1 MVEYWSL
8 ASIVIGLVIVITAYI
23 QARRMDAPARFLRD
37 KLLIALVPMMSFIAV
52 IELIIVP
59 RWGTA
64 TALEIAPF
72 GYFIWIA
79 SATLL
84 MRKRS
89 R

>member
-1 MVEYWSL
+1 MVEYWSY
-8 ASIVIGLVIVITAYI
+8 ASVVLGLVIVITAYI

-37 KLLIALVPMMSFIAV
+37 QLLIALVPMVSFIAV

-64 TALEIAPF
+64 IALEITPF

-84 MRKRS
+84 MKERS